1 MGFKEF
7 IATGK
12 GKAITIG
19 SGVSVAAVG
28 IVAAVL
34 LQGEGFRSITVSNVE
49 GDVAVVGEI
58 NNGQAYVGENL
69 YSGDDV
75 TVGDASELVMCMDND
90 KYVYADANT
99 HFNLQASDAKDA
111 SKIKIYLDKGSE
123 LNKLESKLGPDES
136 YEVDTPTSTMAVRGT
151 TFRVTVYE
159 DAAGNSYTLLEV
171 TDGIVEVS
179 LKTTD
184 GKYNGEKMSFTAGQ
198 SALVRGNASISE
210 FLVGEENEKVLIL
223 NYEKLPESAVPR
235 LQELLKHVEGNM
247 IVGDLELQ
255 GERNNDEE
263 EAVEPTPTPT
273 PEIVAVEEDGPEDPN
288 TPDGD
293 GDGTGEGDDDAA
305 GTNGPML
312 AAAPRH
318 AHTPGIWATVTAARC
333 NTQGHEALLCA
344 ECNGIMDERIVPP
357 TGHSFVN
364 GVCKNCNY
372 GAAAPASAS
381 APASSSSG
389 SSSSEP
395 SHTHSW
401 TYTKNGDSGHKK
413 ECSCGEVI
421 SEEAHSLTF
430 PMPNY
435 GNCSY
440 CGYSGVIANCNEHT
454 WNGLRCTVCGATSC
468 ESHVWNDGI
477 CSNCGIECSH
487 TYSDASSSCSV
498 CGKICTHSVLS
509 GVAPSSS
516 TGHKGTCSS
525 CNIPVEE
532 EHKWPTPIWSDE
544 VGQYVGECTVC
555 GKDGTYD
562 ASTGQWSSPL

>member
-19 SGVSVAAVG
+19 SGVTVAAVG
-28 IVAAVL
+28 IAAAVL

-372 GAAAPASAS
+372 GAAAASNDD
-381 APASSSSG
+381 SSSSSSSSDSG
-389 SSSSEP
+389 SSSSSTP

-401 TYTKNGDSGHKK
+401 NYTNMGDGSHSKK
-413 ECSCGEVI
+413 CATCSAEAGL
-421 SEEAHSLTF
+421 EAHTLDATGYKCTLCDYNS
-430 PMPNY
+430 
-435 GNCSY
+435 CSHDVDRRY
-440 CGYSGVIANCNEHT
+440 ESINASQHNEICI
-454 WNGLRCTVCGATSC
+454 RCGA
-468 ESHVWNDGI
+468 I
-477 CSNCGIECSH
+477 IR
-487 TYSDASSSCSV
+487 SV
-498 CGKICTHSVLS
+498 DH
-509 GVAPSSS
+509 
-516 TGHKGTCSS
+516 
-525 CNIPVEE
+525 E
-532 EHKWPTPIWSDE
+532 WSDE
-544 VGQYVGECTVC
+544 VLFAEGENVHYVECDTCGEKKYVEHSLNEPTDSGECMYGC
-555 GKDGTYD
+555 GFHTEDGGAT
-562 ASTGQWSSPL
+562 WNK

>member
-19 SGVSVAAVG
+19 SGVTVAAVG
-28 IVAAVL
+28 IAAAVL

-255 GERNNDEE
+255 GERNKDEE

-318 AHTPGIWATVTAARC
+318 AHTPGIWATVTAAHC

-372 GAAAPASAS
+372 GAAA
-381 APASSSSG
+381 SSSSDDSSSSSSSSDSG
-389 SSSSEP
+389 SSSSSTP

-401 TYTKNGDSGHKK
+401 NYTAMDAGSHYKK
-413 ECSCGEVI
+413 CATC
-421 SEEAHSLTF
+421 SEEAGLEAHT
-430 PMPNY
+430 
-435 GNCSY
+435 
-440 CGYSGVIANCNEHT
+440 YSAGK
-454 WNGLRCTVCGATSC
+454 CTLCGA
-468 ESHVWNDGI
+468 EN
-477 CSNCGIECSH
+477 NCSH
-487 TYSDASSSCSV
+487 TDERQSETNPHQYVCYV
-498 CGKICTHSVLS
+498 CGEIIRTEDHVWSQVSFSDDENRHYKECEKCYEKEYVDHALS
-509 GVAPSSS
+509 
-516 TGHKGTCSS
+516 
-525 CNIPVEE
+525 E
-532 EHKWPTPIWSDE
+532 PTTSGYCQYGCEFHTEDGGATWS
-544 VGQYVGECTVC
+544 
-555 GKDGTYD
+555 KN
-562 ASTGQWSSPL
+562 

>member
-19 SGVSVAAVG
+19 SGVTVAAVG
-28 IVAAVL
+28 IAAAVL

-293 GDGTGEGDDDAA
+293 GDGNNDGDDDAA

-318 AHTPGIWATVTAARC
+318 THTPGIWATVTAARC

-372 GAAAPASAS
+372 GAAT
-381 APASSSSG
+381 ASSSSDDSSSSSSSSSDSG
-389 SSSSEP
+389 SSSSSSSDP
-395 SHTHSW
+395 TPAACDHHGAVVQ
-401 TYTKNGDSGHKK
+401 NGLDDSGKHLAD
-413 ECSCGEVI
+413 CSKCGETVSLDHIWNEGKCSVGGEECYHEASSYQKVDNSTHKLVCGTCNYI
-421 SEEAHSLTF
+421 SDTGSHNFDGYAICIDCEHECPHGEPTPGSNRC
-430 PMPNY
+430 PY
-435 GNCSY
+435 E
-440 CGYSGVIANCNEHT
+440 CGYVL
-454 WNGLRCTVCGATSC
+454 NGA
-468 ESHVWNDGI
+468 
-477 CSNCGIECSH
+477 
-487 TYSDASSSCSV
+487 
-498 CGKICTHSVLS
+498 
-509 GVAPSSS
+509 
-516 TGHKGTCSS
+516 
-525 CNIPVEE
+525 
-532 EHKWPTPIWSDE
+532 IW
-544 VGQYVGECTVC
+544 GP
-555 GKDGTYD
+555 
-562 ASTGQWSSPL
+562 A